1 MYTVKEHYTENG
13 TPYVHAENIP
23 RLNIFKTFD
32 CGQCFRFEPV
42 SLFGNR
48 YEFGGVAYGKYVV
61 FAQNS
66 DTEILVYGSTKEEF
80 LSLWAKYLALDVDY
94 EEIDKTIS
102 SALKSEHMD
111 KCIEYSRGIRIL
123 RQDRWEA
130 LCSFI
135 ISQNNNIP
143 RIKKIISAMSKKYG
157 EVSRFGDVEY
167 YSFPTEKSLIG
178 AGIDGLFDLKTGF
191 RAKYI
196 FDAASKVADGEIDL
210 GKIYEMDFTQA
221 VESLCKIKGVGL
233 KVASCALLFGF
244 EKTEA
249 FPIDVWMKRAL
260 ENHFGGNIDLDTL
273 GKTAGIAQQYLFYYE
288 KYNQCLPLEGK
299 GDHPVVDEVG
309 Q

>member
-157 EVSRFGDVEY
+157 EVSHFGDVEY

-178 AGIDGLFDLKTGF
+178 AGIDGLFELKTGF

-196 FDAASKVADGEIDL
+196 YDACDAVINGRVSIDRLIKEKDFNKCLEEIC
-210 GKIYEMDFTQA
+210 Q
-221 VESLCKIKGVGL
+221 IKGVGL

-260 ENHFGGNIDLDTL
+260 EKYFPKGIDLIAL

-288 KYNQCLPLEGK
+288 KYVQNS
-299 GDHPVVDEVG
+299 
-309 Q
+309 